1 MKNYSMKP
9 TDENAI
15 EFLRT
20 DPIGRNS
27 IVFRFITLLN
37 NIQESCTI
45 AINGE
50 WGSGKTFFIQQSRLI
65 LEALNAGPK
74 MDDATRNAILSR
86 YPNAN
91 EQMECHTTVYYDAWT
106 YDNDDDPI
114 LSLLYATIASH
125 QSDFT
130 PDRKRS
136 ALDIAAKIANVFAG
150 GVSMASGAS
159 ASGGNIGDMMKEV
172 VGEDILD
179 EYKTADDIRKMVKE
193 FIDSLIHEHGN
204 RLVFFIDELDRCK
217 PDYAIRFLERIKHY
231 FDDDRVTFVFAVSLS
246 QLQAT
251 VKNYY
256 GAEFDSSRYLDKFFD
271 LRINLPS
278 PDIERFM
285 QQRLNLYEQTTSDSV
300 CIEVARRYDLS
311 LRECERYVRLV
322 KICIQPAAKR
332 SSTAFG
338 EDKANYFTLTYILPI
353 MLALQMTDIQAYT
366 RFVSGNDASPLVD
379 VLQWQNLWLEYGFLT
394 DTSEEYDTTKM
405 AIVSKATGTT
415 IAPIRERLQDVYDAL
430 FSKSLRRRND
440 KTRVGVMLISD
451 DTRKYLEQVISLL
464 SQFSEYK
471 YE

>member
-27 IVFRFITLLN
+27 SVFRFITLLN

-65 LEALNAGPK
+65 LEALNAGAK
-74 MDDATRNAILSR
+74 MDDTTRNAILSR
-86 YPNAN
+86 YPKAN

-159 ASGGNIGDMMKEV
+159 ASCGNIGDMMKEV
-172 VGEDILD
+172 VGEDILE

-193 FIDSLIHEHGN
+193 FIDSLILEHGN

-256 GAEFDSSRYLDKFFD
+256 GAEFNSSRYLDKFFD
-271 LRINLPS
+271 LRITLPS
-278 PDIERFM
+278 PDIKRFM
-285 QQRLNLYEQTTSDSV
+285 QQRLGLYDDSVTSEV
-300 CIEVARRYDLS
+300 CIEAAEHYHLS
-311 LRECERYVRLV
+311 LREAERYVRLI
-322 KICIQPAAKR
+322 KICAFPASRK
-332 SSTAFG
+332 TGFGFG
-338 EDKANYFTLTYILPI
+338 EANARGFAVMYILPI
-353 MLALQMTDIQAYT
+353 LLILQMTNVVEYNEFIRGAN
-366 RFVSGNDASPLVD
+366 SSPLLDILNWPSVSFHYEM
-379 VLQWQNLWLEYGFLT
+379 LLERN
-394 DTSEEYDTTKM
+394 EEFNQKDKVITKQEQ
-405 AIVSKATGTT
+405 ASFKL
-415 IAPIRERLQDVYDAL
+415 PIRARVEEVYYAVFPRFPYSRYQEIKIGAL
-430 FSKSLRRRND
+430 TITSG
-440 KTRVGVMLISD
+440 TRAYIEDIL
-451 DTRKYLEQVISLL
+451 SLL
-464 SQFSEYK
+464 SQFSDYK